1 MKVSVIIPAYYIDQD
16 YVEMTQDCVNSVK
29 ATSTPHEIIVVDDG
43 SPVKAEIDSATN
55 IRLPEN
61 KGYAGAVTKGYEHAE
76 GDVLI
81 ILNNDTLAIVG
92 WYDGLL
98 DPIKQG
104 YDIVSIRT
112 SDSDGYEKEDKITE
126 GDKFGSCWAIRTP
139 VWYDLEGLSQEFGRG
154 YAEDLDLW
162 KRALQKGYRVAKNH
176 NATIFHEG
184 KKTFKVV
191 DPDDNYYTEALM
203 IYKDKHGTID

>member
-1 MKVSVIIPAYYIDQD
+1 MKVSVIIPAYYIDD
-16 YVEMTQDCVNSVK
+16 SYVEMTQDCVNSVK
-29 ATSTPHEIIVVDDG
+29 ATCTPYEIIVVDDG

-61 KGYAGAVTKGYEHAE
+61 KGYAGAVIKGYEHAE

-81 ILNNDTLAIVG
+81 ILNNDTLAVEG

-139 VWYDLEGLSQEFGRG
+139 VWHDLGGLSEEFGRG

-162 KRALQKGYRVAKNH
+162 KRAIKKGYRIAKNH
-176 NATIFHEG
+176 NAVIFHEG
-184 KKTFKVV
+184 KKTFKAV
-191 DPDDNYYTEALM
+191 DPDDSYYMEALM
-203 IYKDKHGTID
+203 KYKDKHGTID

>member
-1 MKVSVIIPAYYIDQD
+1 MKVSIIIPAYYIDD
-16 YVEMTQDCVNSVK
+16 SYVEMTQDCVNSVR
-29 ATSTPHEIIVVDDG
+29 STCKPYEIIVVDDG
-43 SPVKAEIDSATN
+43 SPVKAEIDFATN

-61 KGYAGAVTKGYEHAE
+61 KGYAGAVIKGYEHAT

-81 ILNNDTLAIVG
+81 ILNNDTLAVEG
-92 WYDGLL
+92 WYEGLL

-112 SDSDGYEKEDKITE
+112 SDSDGYDKEDKITE

-139 VWYDLEGLSQEFGRG
+139 VWHDLGGLSEEFGRG

-162 KRALQKGYRVAKNH
+162 KRAKQKGYRIAKNH

-184 KKTFKVV
+184 KKTFKEI
-191 DPDDNYYTEALM
+191 DPDDSYYMEALM
-203 IYKDKHGTID
+203 KYKDKHGTID

>member
-1 MKVSVIIPAYYIDQD
+1 MEVSIIIPAYYIDD
-16 YVEMTQDCVNSVK
+16 DFVEMTQDCVNSVR
-29 ATSTPHEIIVVDDG
+29 STCKPYEIIVVDDG
-43 SPVKAEIDSATN
+43 SPVKAEIDFATN

-61 KGYAGAVTKGYEHAE
+61 KGYAGAVIKGYEHAE

-81 ILNNDTLAIVG
+81 ILNNDTLAVEG

-112 SDSDGYEKEDKITE
+112 SDSDGYEKEEKITE
-126 GDKFGSCWAIRTP
+126 GDKFGSCWAIRST
-139 VWYDLEGLSQEFGRG
+139 VWHDLGGLSEEFGRG

-162 KRALQKGYRVAKNH
+162 KRAIKKGYRIAKNH
-176 NATIFHEG
+176 NAVIFHEG
-184 KKTFKVV
+184 KKTFKAV
-191 DPDDNYYTEALM
+191 DPDDSYYMEALM
-203 IYKDKHGTID
+203 KYKDKHGTID